1 MSLPAPRPAPRPAA
15 PLAALLDPASPADR
29 FVLERF
35 GPTMA
40 AVNPALFELTPPPHV
55 PGRTLLF
62 ERWARLEGI
71 LDGEDRLHL
80 LPPERLSA
88 ALVEFETWRSLPMP
102 ADHPLSGRAQERH
115 VRKRLGWRL
124 GTDGAGKATLYADVR
139 ALRWWCRTLGIPDW
153 VCDAAEEVTAAER
166 PTRRSILLTDDD
178 VARVIRVLVEEAVP
192 LPRCPPGRVKAW
204 HARQLA
210 VFTVQL
216 WGSLR
221 ISEVG
226 RLDDRRITVGHDRL
240 VARLPV
246 TKTGSRTVE
255 LFPRD
260 DAACPLAAI
269 AAWLR
274 AAERCNYDRGGAL
287 LPFVLLKARRGRQPL
302 RRPTAPQELANFRR
316 VLDAAGVTTDDADIG
331 DDPTCVRTSFGTHGL
346 RALLPDRAIDAGRS
360 ISWVKRL
367 GAWAREDSPYRWYLR
382 KDPSLAAA
390 RVMADDLA
398 GEGDQAAD

>member
-1 MSLPAPRPAPRPAA
+1 MSLPAPRPAA
-15 PLAALLDPASPADR
+15 PLASLLDPASPADR
-29 FVLERF
+29 FVLEHF
-35 GPTMA
+35 GSTMA
-40 AVNPALFELTPPPHV
+40 AVNPALFARTPPPHV
-55 PGRTLLF
+55 AGRALLF

-71 LDGEDRLHL
+71 LGDADHLHL

-102 ADHPLSGRAQERH
+102 ADHPLSARAQQARARE
-115 VRKRLGWRL
+115 RLGSRL
-124 GTDGAGKATLYADVR
+124 GTEGAGKASLYADIR
-139 ALRWWCRTLGIPDW
+139 ALRWWCRTNGLPDW
-153 VCDAAEEVTAAER
+153 VCDDAAEVTAAER

-178 VARVIRVLVEEAVP
+178 IARVITVLVEEAVP

-216 WGSLR
+216 WASLR

-226 RLDDRRITVGHDRL
+226 RLEDGRITVGSDRL
-240 VARLPV
+240 TARLLV
-246 TKTGSRTVE
+246 TKTGARTVE

-274 AAERCNYDRGGAL
+274 AAERCNYDRGGML
-287 LPFVLLKARRGRQPL
+287 LPFVLLNAHQGRQPL
-302 RRPTAPQELANFRR
+302 RRPTSGQELVNFRR
-316 VLDAAGVTTDDADIG
+316 VLDAAGVAASADLG

-346 RALLPDRAIDAGRS
+346 RALLPNRAIDAGRS
-360 ISWVKRL
+360 LAWVKRL

-390 RVMADDLA
+390 RIMADDLA
-398 GEGDQAAD
+398 GEAAKPAD